1 MESWCVQLSIDV
13 PYVSIGA
20 VVVSLDAPKHQT
32 VTSLGHVC
40 DPSCSNSDH
49 TAGPH
54 WANLMRIF
62 LFMVRA
68 KFLIPL
74 DRKIHLLGIFCET
87 FDLHC
92 ALPFGRYSVANSR
105 WQLK

>member
-54 WANLMRIF
+54 WTS
-62 LFMVRA
+62 
-68 KFLIPL
+68 PL
-74 DRKIHLLGIFCET
+74 QITHTLLAPDFT
-87 FDLHC
+87 KSSTKL
-92 ALPFGRYSVANSR
+92 
-105 WQLK
+105 